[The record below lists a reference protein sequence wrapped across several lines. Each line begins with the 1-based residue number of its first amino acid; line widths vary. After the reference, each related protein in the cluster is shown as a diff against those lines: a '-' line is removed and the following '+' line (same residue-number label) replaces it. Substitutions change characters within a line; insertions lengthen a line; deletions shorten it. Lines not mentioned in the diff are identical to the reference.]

1 MIVSYRSTRV
11 SDLRAFTQAGRVTG
25 FIRADDPKLF
35 PDSQEY
41 PLGEDSTSGPKCP
54 DLEVLVSSMSFDA
67 WGLDLTEPPFALHAI
82 ALRPTSLGALR
93 LKSNGPFEAPEIDPR
108 FVEGVVLHRR
118 Y

>member
-1 MIVSYRSTRV
+1 MLFTS
-11 SDLRAFTQAGRVTG
+11 ATQAGGVIG

-54 DLEVLVSSMSFDA
+54 DLELIVSPMPFNP
-67 WGLDLTEPPFALHAI
+67 WGLDLTEPAFSLHAV
-82 ALRPTSLGALR
+82 ALRPTSLGTLR
-93 LKSNGPFEAPEIDPR
+93 LKSNDPFDAPEIDPR
-108 FVEGVVLHRR
+108 FVEDVVLHQR

>member
-1 MIVSYRSTRV
+1 MLVTS
-11 SDLRAFTQAGRVTG
+11 ATQAGGVIG

-54 DLEVLVSSMSFDA
+54 DLELLVSPMPFNSR
-67 WGLDLTEPPFALHAI
+67 GLNLTKPAFAVQAI
-82 ALRPTSLGALR
+82 ALRPTSLGTLR
-93 LKSNGPFEAPEIDPR
+93 LKSNDPFDALEIDPR
-108 FVEGVVLHRR
+108 FFERVVLHRR

>member
-1 MIVSYRSTRV
+1 MIVSYQSTRV
-11 SDLRAFTQAGRVTG
+11 SDLRAFTQAGGVIG

-54 DLEVLVSSMSFDA
+54 DLELIVTPMSFSA
-67 WGLDLTEPPFALHAI
+67 WGLKLTEPAFAVHAI
-82 ALRPTSLGALR
+82 ALRPTSSGTLR
-93 LKSNGPFEAPEIDPR
+93 LKSNDAFDAPEIDPR
-108 FVEGVVLHRR
+108 FVESIPFHRK